1 MNFQILEMQDQM
13 QKMQEANENRFQF
26 LETGKRA
33 DTDVQQAGGD
43 TSLADAGSSQDT
55 SLGNNGNLD
64 GGVSGSAP
72 QNGGYDA
79 SSQAAASQSSG
90 ADSMAI
96 GSNTP
101 AQGGPARG
109 EPPQSL
115 GSIRFDASGNVIG
128 ETLDATPRTAQPG
141 AAPGATAGDTVA
153 SLPTDDN
160 PNSLYQASY
169 QYLMSGD
176 YKAAETGFREH
187 VKRYP
192 ADPNT
197 AEARFW
203 LGKRFTVRAVIRKR
217 RRYSSIR
224 SAIIPIRSAR
234 RKTCSSSA

>member
-33 DTDVQQAGGD
+33 DTDIRQAGGD
-43 TSLADAGSSQDT
+43 TSLADAGSSQD
-55 SLGNNGNLD
+55 NNGNLVN
-64 GGVSGSAP
+64 GVSEGASQSAA
-72 QNGGYDA
+72 N
-79 SSQAAASQSSG
+79 QSSG
-90 ADSMAI
+90 ADSVAI
-96 GSNTP
+96 GSNP
-101 AQGGPARG
+101 QGGPARG
-109 EPPQSL
+109 EPPQTL
-115 GSIRFDASGNVIG
+115 GSIRFDANGNVIG
-128 ETLDATPRTAQPG
+128 ETLDATPRTVQPGVAPG
-141 AAPGATAGDTVA
+141 AATGGTAAGDAVA

-203 LGKRFTVRAVIRKR
+203 LENRFTAKAVIRKPQR
-217 RRYSSIR
+217 FSSIHN
-224 SAIIPIRSAR
+224 AIIPIRNAR
-234 RKTCSSSA
+234 RRICSSSA